1 MMKSTAQKLK
11 PVVFIASLLPLAWLV
26 FAVFTDN
33 LGANPIEAIT
43 RSLGDWS
50 LRFLLLTLL
59 ATPLRRAMGWSWP
72 ILYRRMIGLYAFFYA
87 LLHLSSYIVLDQFF
101 YWPDIWADII
111 KRPFITVGM
120 ISFILLI
127 PLTLTSN
134 RYSFRRLGKNWQR
147 LHRLVYVITAG
158 VILHFFMMQKVADME
173 SVTYLFIFIL
183 LMLARLPARWFYS
196 TRDRSYTY

>member
-1 MMKSTAQKLK
+1 MKNTAQKLK
-11 PVVFIASLLPLAWLV
+11 PIIFIAALLPLAWLV
-26 FAVFTDN
+26 YAVFTDN

-43 RSLGDWS
+43 RSLGDWA

-59 ATPLRRAMGWSWP
+59 ATPLRSAMGWSWP
-72 ILYRRMIGLYAFFYA
+72 IAYRRMLGLYAFFYA
-87 LLHLSSYIVLDQFF
+87 TLHLTSYIVLDQFF

-120 ISFILLI
+120 VSFVLLI
-127 PLTLTSN
+127 PLALTSN
-134 RYSFRRLGKNWQR
+134 RYSFRRLGRNWQR

-158 VILHFFMMQKVADME
+158 VILHFFMMQKVTTME
-173 SVTYLFIFIL
+173 TMFYLFTFVL

-196 TRDRSYTY
+196 IRDRSYTY

>member
-1 MMKSTAQKLK
+1 MKNTTQRLK
-11 PVVFIASLLPLAWLV
+11 PIVFIAALLPLAWLV
-26 FAVFTDN
+26 FAIFTDN
-33 LGANPIEAIT
+33 LGANPIEALI

-72 ILYRRMIGLYAFFYA
+72 IDYRRMLGLYAFFYA
-87 LLHLSSYIVLDQFF
+87 TLHLTSYIVLDQFF
-101 YWPDIWADII
+101 SWPDILADII

-120 ISFILLI
+120 ISFVLLI
-127 PLTLTSN
+127 PLAATSN
-134 RYSFRRLGKNWQR
+134 KFSFRRLGRNWQR
-147 LHRLVYVITAG
+147 LHRLIYPITAG

-196 TRDRSYTY
+196 SRDNSYTY